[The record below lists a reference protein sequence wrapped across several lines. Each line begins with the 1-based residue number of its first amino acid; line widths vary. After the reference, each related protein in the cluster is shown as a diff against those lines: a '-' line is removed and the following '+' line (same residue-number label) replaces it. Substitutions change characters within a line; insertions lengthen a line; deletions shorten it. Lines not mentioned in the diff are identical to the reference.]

1 MYFQGLKVWANK
13 SKMNKFIF
21 AQNNKEYF
29 NIQSCPKMKV
39 FSQELGSGI
48 VTVICTISSQGCYK
62 SD

>member
-1 MYFQGLKVWANK
+1 
-13 SKMNKFIF
+13 MNKFIF